1 MSTPPA
7 DLPATR
13 QPPAYQPLRLSVLDV
28 CPVPA
33 GGSVRGAV
41 DSSVELAQRVEG
53 LGFERYWL
61 AEHHNTQTIASS
73 VPSILIA
80 HVAAATSTLR
90 VGSGGVM
97 LPNHAPLHVA
107 ESFRLLEAMH
117 PGRIDLGIGR
127 APGTDGR
134 TALALRRTPAAL
146 RAENFPEELE
156 DLLGFLTDGL
166 DADHPFASV
175 TASPKGGDAPQ
186 IFLLGSS
193 GYSAQLAAALGLGFA
208 FAAHINPTA
217 AAAVL
222 RHYRAEFRP
231 SRFFA
236 EPYSILGLSALA
248 GETDDEA
255 EHHAA
260 LLDLAWLHIGQGGD
274 RPSPTFEEALAYEYS
289 PAEEAQRLANR
300 ARHTIGSAPNVAARL
315 RVLAD
320 EAAVDEV
327 MVLTMAHSAEVRA
340 RSYELL
346 AYELLAAEMLTPTT
360 KGATTGA
367 ANSPDATG

>member
-1 MSTPPA
+1 MSTPSA
-7 DLPATR
+7 HR
-13 QPPAYQPLRLSVLDV
+13 PLRLSVLDV

-33 GGSVRGAV
+33 GGSVADAV
-41 DSSVELAQRVEG
+41 SSSVELARHVEA
-53 LGFERYWL
+53 LGIERYWL
-61 AEHHNTQTIASS
+61 AEHHNTETIASS

-80 HVAAATSTLR
+80 HIAAATSTLK

-166 DADHPFASV
+166 DPTHQFASV
-175 TASPKGGDAPQ
+175 TATPKGGDAPQ

-208 FAAHINPTA
+208 FASHINPGP

-222 RHYRAEFRP
+222 RHYRDEFRP

-248 GETDDEA
+248 ADTDDEA
-255 EHHAA
+255 ERLAA
-260 LLDLAWLHIGQGGD
+260 TLDLAWLNIGKGRNG
-274 RPSPTFEEALAYEYS
+274 PAPTFEEALAYEYS
-289 PAEEAQRLANR
+289 PAEEQQRLANR
-300 ARHTIGSAPNVAARL
+300 SRHTIGSGSAVAARL

-320 EAAVDEV
+320 EAVADEV
-327 MVLTMAHSAEVRA
+327 MVLTMAHSHEARA
-340 RSYELL
+340 HSFELL
-346 AYELLAAEMLTPTT
+346 AEHLDVAPRAV
-360 KGATTGA
+360 GA
-367 ANSPDATG
+367 ATA